1 MLKRK
6 KVVMMLVGPKVKTGY
21 IEPEIDPEEE
31 NEVNEIIEAFDEADE
46 YLSFADTVWDFDFDT
61 VE

>member
-1 MLKRK
+1 
-6 KVVMMLVGPKVKTGY
+6 MMLVGPKVKTGY